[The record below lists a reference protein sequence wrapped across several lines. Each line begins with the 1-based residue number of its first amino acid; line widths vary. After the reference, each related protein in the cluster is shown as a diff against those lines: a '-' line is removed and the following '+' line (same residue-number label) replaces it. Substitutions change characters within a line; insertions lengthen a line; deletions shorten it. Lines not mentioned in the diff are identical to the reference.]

1 MHLSDSVKMKLF
13 TWQGRLWRSGGGGR
27 QTGVGG
33 EMDGN
38 AEMDGVTHS
47 FKGLGYKG
55 EERHQ
60 VVVGEEYGVEGGF
73 IFKMEDD
80 VEM

>member
-1 MHLSDSVKMKLF
+1 MGHLLHSV
-13 TWQGRLWRSGGGGR
+13 RLWRSGGGGC

-33 EMDGN
+33 GMDGDV
-38 AEMDGVTHS
+38 EMDGVTHF

-60 VVVGEEYGVEGGF
+60 VVVGEECGGQGRVHF
-73 IFKMEDD
+73 
-80 VEM
+80 